1 MTQAIGILELTS
13 IARGM
18 ELGDVM
24 LKSANVQLLLCRT
37 LCPGKFLLMLGGD
50 VGAVQQAI
58 AAGTA
63 RAGEMLVDSLVLAN
77 IHPSVLPAISGLNVV
92 GQRQAAGI
100 VETWSVAACISAADR
115 AVKAANVILVRVHMA
130 FGIGGKCYMVVAGDI
145 ADVDNAVTVASD
157 SAGEKGLLVHR
168 AVIRCAVATADG
180 GIMEPQ
186 TPTERMI
193 QEYVPGKQVTLAH
206 LIANPG
212 KDLFKKL
219 GLPDAVSAIG
229 ILTITPSEA
238 SIIACDIATKSGAV
252 EIGFLDR
259 FTGAVVLTGDVSA
272 VEYALRQVTR
282 TLGELMRFTACPITR
297 T

>member
-100 VETWSVAACISAADR
+100 VETWSVAACISAADH
-115 AVKAANVILVRVHMA
+115 AVKRKYIGPKSKIARK
-130 FGIGGKCYMVVAGDI
+130 FGEAIYG
-145 ADVDNAVTVASD
+145 ADKVL
-157 SAGEKGLLVHR
+157 EKRNFPPYG
-168 AVIRCAVATADG
+168 
-180 GIMEPQ
+180 
-186 TPTERMI
+186 
-193 QEYVPGKQVTLAH
+193 
-206 LIANPG
+206 
-212 KDLFKKL
+212 
-219 GLPDAVSAIG
+219 
-229 ILTITPSEA
+229 
-238 SIIACDIATKSGAV
+238 
-252 EIGFLDR
+252 
-259 FTGAVVLTGDVSA
+259 
-272 VEYALRQVTR
+272 R
-282 TLGELMRFTACPITR
+282 TSYRLSL
-297 T
+297 

>member
-1 MTQAIGILELTS
+1 
-13 IARGM
+13 
-18 ELGDVM
+18 
-24 LKSANVQLLLCRT
+24 
-37 LCPGKFLLMLGGD
+37 
-50 VGAVQQAI
+50 
-58 AAGTA
+58 
-63 RAGEMLVDSLVLAN
+63 
-77 IHPSVLPAISGLNVV
+77 
-92 GQRQAAGI
+92 
-100 VETWSVAACISAADR
+100 
-115 AVKAANVILVRVHMA
+115 
-130 FGIGGKCYMVVAGDI
+130 
-145 ADVDNAVTVASD
+145 
-157 SAGEKGLLVHR
+157 
-168 AVIRCAVATADG
+168 
-180 GIMEPQ
+180 MEPQ

-206 LIANPG
+206 LIANPV
-212 KDLFKKL
+212 KKL

>member
-1 MTQAIGILELTS
+1 
-13 IARGM
+13 
-18 ELGDVM
+18 
-24 LKSANVQLLLCRT
+24 
-37 LCPGKFLLMLGGD
+37 
-50 VGAVQQAI
+50 
-58 AAGTA
+58 
-63 RAGEMLVDSLVLAN
+63 
-77 IHPSVLPAISGLNVV
+77 
-92 GQRQAAGI
+92 
-100 VETWSVAACISAADR
+100 
-115 AVKAANVILVRVHMA
+115 
-130 FGIGGKCYMVVAGDI
+130 
-145 ADVDNAVTVASD
+145 
-157 SAGEKGLLVHR
+157 
-168 AVIRCAVATADG
+168 
-180 GIMEPQ
+180 MEPQ

-193 QEYVPGKQVTLAH
+193 QSMSR
-206 LIANPG
+206 ANRSLGASHCQSPQRSVQ
-212 KDLFKKL
+212 KL